1 MSNSPNKDVGFSIDG
16 SSGRNDDGYNK
27 DTLMLNPVESLDK
40 EGLTTH
46 FVANRKTRCIEA
58 KLNHV
63 YSGKIIIS
71 RVYPDWIKTVNNFV
85 MRGVSKGISNNHIEM
100 LTDTLDSN
108 YEKVLQ
114 FVYGDQVTDR
124 VNPLELVN
132 NKVVDLFLDE
142 TKKPYAAIK
151 IDNHVET
158 MPIESNRF
166 EDWIGG
172 TYYDYQK
179 DTEMSPSTL
188 SKEAIS
194 KIQSVL
200 RYKAASS
207 IPVQDNSSRHQNI
220 RTLYVR
226 VAAFVDPEA
235 NLDDNVIYYD
245 LCNLEWEIIKITR
258 RGWEITKQDGQ
269 KILFKRFVIMNQ
281 QVYPRRDYPHD
292 ILHQFLQL
300 VNIDDDDED
309 NRILAIVYIIA
320 LFLLADLPKPM
331 LNPNGPHG
339 SGKSTYQEYVKL
351 IVDPAAAFTTAF
363 PDSLAE
369 LVQILS
375 HSYVTFFDNVSGI
388 KEVTSDQ
395 LCRVSNAF
403 KRIFFVNVVT
413 KIQHFFRRL
422 RDYNKIRTD

>member
-100 LTDTLDSN
+100 PTDTLDSN

-200 RYKAASS
+200 RYKAS
-207 IPVQDNSSRHQNI
+207 IFYSCSR
-220 RTLYVR
+220 
-226 VAAFVDPEA
+226 
-235 NLDDNVIYYD
+235 
-245 LCNLEWEIIKITR
+245 
-258 RGWEITKQDGQ
+258 
-269 KILFKRFVIMNQ
+269 
-281 QVYPRRDYPHD
+281 
-292 ILHQFLQL
+292 
-300 VNIDDDDED
+300 
-309 NRILAIVYIIA
+309 
-320 LFLLADLPKPM
+320 
-331 LNPNGPHG
+331 
-339 SGKSTYQEYVKL
+339 
-351 IVDPAAAFTTAF
+351 
-363 PDSLAE
+363 
-369 LVQILS
+369 
-375 HSYVTFFDNVSGI
+375 
-388 KEVTSDQ
+388 
-395 LCRVSNAF
+395 
-403 KRIFFVNVVT
+403 
-413 KIQHFFRRL
+413 
-422 RDYNKIRTD
+422 